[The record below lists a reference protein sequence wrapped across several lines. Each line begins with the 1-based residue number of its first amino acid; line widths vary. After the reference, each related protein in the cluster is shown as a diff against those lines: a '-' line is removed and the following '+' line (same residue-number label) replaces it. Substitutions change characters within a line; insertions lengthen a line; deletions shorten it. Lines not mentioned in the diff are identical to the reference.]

1 MKWHAISLS
10 SPLYK
15 EANMNA
21 SEAIQKIRA
30 NYGLTQEKLA
40 RILGVSFVSVNRWER
55 GNSAPSPAQSK
66 KIFDLLEKGLQD
78 QHLTNTEA
86 EFGVFASHGARNRS
100 AGSLFEEPV
109 PDVSFSH
116 EPLMP
121 LFQRIKSSS
130 ESPFTTDIHTLL
142 SNSGN
147 PAKVNNEP
155 PLSGLS
161 AGKNTYAYDAHTYHT
176 KVPPQGIAEILNHYL
191 PEKGVVLDPF
201 AGSGMTGV
209 AAAVTGNDVIL
220 NELSPAACFIES
232 QFLSKVDPRAFERAV
247 EKIMEETQELR
258 RELYSTCCR
267 ECGKSTEAL
276 YFVWSYRVA
285 CPHCDTKFILW
296 DNCRSY
302 GNRVKDHKIL
312 KEFPCPAC
320 STNLKKSRLKR
331 FDAVPVQVGY
341 KCCGSRQQEVTHP
354 LNKEDLEKIA
364 LLQNGLHVAEDF
376 APDLDLPDGDNLK
389 QPKNHG
395 LTSIRSFYTQRN
407 FAALTNIWRNIHR
420 IEDTKL
426 AGALGF
432 VFTSLYQR
440 VSRLSEFR
448 FWGGSG
454 NTPRFNVPYI
464 FNEANVFRSFE
475 RKAKSIQDYYG
486 TTGRHLNGKVAIKNG
501 SATDMNWLPSQSVD
515 LIFTDPPFG
524 GFINY
529 SEMNILW
536 ESWLGEFTNPK
547 DEAII
552 NKHQEKDLSAYGDLI
567 SKALC
572 ECRRVIKDNGW
583 LILVFM
589 NSSAGVWESLRRAIA
604 EAGFEI
610 TQTDI
615 FDKQHGTF
623 KHHVSE
629 NTAGCD
635 LVLHCR
641 PVNSTKSQSEN
652 SADDDKNDVK
662 NSVEKFISG
671 VSLDN
676 YKTVYLHVDREDD
689 LDYRLLYSEWLASSI
704 TRGNSTVDFA
714 EFRTIL
720 NNKIYKNN

>member
-1 MKWHAISLS
+1 
-10 SPLYK
+10 
-15 EANMNA
+15 MNA

-30 NYGLTQEKLA
+30 KYGLTQEKLA
-40 RILGVSFVSVNRWER
+40 RLLGVSFVSVNRWER
-55 GNSAPSPAQSK
+55 GSSAPSPAQSK
-66 KIFDLLEKGLQD
+66 KIFDLLEQGVRD
-78 QHLTNTEA
+78 QHLMTPEA
-86 EFGVFASHGARNRS
+86 EFGVFASHGARNHS
-100 AGSLFEEPV
+100 AGHLFEEPV
-109 PDVSFSH
+109 HDVSFSH

-121 LFQRIKSSS
+121 LFQRIKNSSD
-130 ESPFTTDIHTLL
+130 SPFATDINAFL
-142 SNSGN
+142 SNDAA
-147 PAKVNNEP
+147 PAKVKDEP

-232 QFLSKVDPRAFERAV
+232 QFLSKVDPLAFQRAV
-247 EKIMEETQELR
+247 EKVMEETQELR

-267 ECGKSTEAL
+267 ECGRTTEAR

-285 CPHCDTKFILW
+285 CPHCETKFVLW
-296 DNCRSY
+296 DHCRSY
-302 GNRVKDHKIL
+302 GSRVKEHKIL
-312 KEFPCPAC
+312 KEFPCPVC
-320 STNLKKSRLKR
+320 SVTLKKSRLKR

-354 LNKEDLEKIA
+354 LNEEDLAKIEI
-364 LLQNGLHVAEDF
+364 LQNGLHVAEDF
-376 APDLDLPDGDNLK
+376 APDLDLPDGDNLN

-395 LTSIRSFYTQRN
+395 LTSIRSFYTPRN

-420 IEDTKL
+420 VDDVRL

-432 VFTSLYQR
+432 AFTSLYQR

-464 FNEANVFRSFE
+464 FNEANVFLSFE

-486 TTGRHLNGKVAIKNG
+486 TTGQHLNGKVAIRNG
-501 SATDMNWLPSQSVD
+501 SATDMSWLPSKSID

-552 NKHQEKDLSAYGDLI
+552 NKHQEKDLSAYGDLLFK
-567 SKALC
+567 SLC
-572 ECRRVIKDNGW
+572 ECRRVLKENGW

-589 NSSAGVWESLRRAIA
+589 NSSAGVWDSLRRSIA
-604 EAGFEI
+604 EAGFDI
-610 TQTDI
+610 AQTDI

-623 KHHVSE
+623 KHHVSD

-641 PVNSTKSQSEN
+641 PVEGAKRPSGDWEDETDNDIKS
-652 SADDDKNDVK
+652 
-662 NSVEKFISG
+662 SVEKFISDL
-671 VSLDN
+671 SLDK
-676 YKTVYLHVDREDD
+676 YKTVYLHVSREDD

-704 TRGNSTVDFA
+704 TSGGGSVGFP
-714 EFRTIL
+714 EFRAIL
-720 NNKIYKNN
+720 NSLIYKS